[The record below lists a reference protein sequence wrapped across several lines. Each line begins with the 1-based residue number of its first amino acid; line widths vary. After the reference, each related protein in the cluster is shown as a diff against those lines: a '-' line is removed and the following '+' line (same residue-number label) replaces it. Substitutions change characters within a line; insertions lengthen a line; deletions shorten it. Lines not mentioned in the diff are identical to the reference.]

1 MIQVLPFKRA
11 DTKAEYTW
19 DKDGS
24 YKVKYHSFFLTL
36 INKYKKFVRQPKS
49 YTIEEAPESKCPFSG
64 GTEAK

>member
-11 DTKAEYTW
+11 DTNAEYTW

-36 INKYKKFVRQPKS
+36 INKYKKFVRQPKPCS
-49 YTIEEAPESKCPFSG
+49 IAEEKAPQCPFAG
-64 GTEAK
+64 DQTKE